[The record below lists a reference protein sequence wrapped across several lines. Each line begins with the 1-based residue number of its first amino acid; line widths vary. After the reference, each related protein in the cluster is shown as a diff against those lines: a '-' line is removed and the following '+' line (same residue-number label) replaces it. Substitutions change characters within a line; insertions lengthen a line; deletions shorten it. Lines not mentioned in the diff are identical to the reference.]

1 MPTKTKI
8 AIDESP
14 HFQSSSIWC
23 SLRSE
28 TEQSLRNLPLV
39 HERSVA
45 ALRFRQQIVNPS
57 SVSDE
62 DREIMKVAYL
72 RAALMEFVA
81 MEELLPDDLARRNLG
96 EKPLKIKDT
105 ESAHLIILKELRHL
119 HLHLATKTFEAQQRD
134 AVFRFG
140 EQETNTTLTIELI
153 PYEDL
158 LNLKRLRNASKYA
171 ADELDEAIIWLNE
184 AQSSWGIGDVLQRGV
199 QKYSDA
205 LVCAYGLHYQQEEG
219 VNR

>member
-1 MPTKTKI
+1 MATKAKI
-8 AIDESP
+8 EIDEPP

-28 TEQSLRNLPLV
+28 TDHSLRNLPRV
-39 HERSVA
+39 YERSVA
-45 ALRFRQQIVNPS
+45 ALRFRQQIDNPS

-62 DREIMKVAYL
+62 DRDIMKVAYL

-81 MEELLPDDLARRNLG
+81 MEDLLPVDLERRNLG

-105 ESAHLIILKELRHL
+105 KSAHMMILKELRHL
-119 HLHLATKTFEAQQRD
+119 HLHLATKTFEVQQRD

-140 EQETNTTLTIELI
+140 ETETNATLTIELV

-158 LNLKRLRNASKYA
+158 LNLKSLRNASMYA
-171 ADELDEAIIWLNE
+171 ADELDAAINWLDE
-184 AQSSWGIGDVLQRGV
+184 AQSNWGIGDVLQRGV
-199 QKYSDA
+199 QKYADA
-205 LVCAYGLHYQQEEG
+205 LVSAYSLHS
-219 VNR
+219 